1 MPKTRSKRRT
11 RKTKRL
17 SLKNAA
23 QALAKLISRQE
34 DERDRDI
41 AQLERAIRKKLQR
54 LRPAKRRR

>member
-11 RKTKRL
+11 RKTKKL

-34 DERDRDI
+34 EERDRDI
-41 AQLERAIRKKLQR
+41 AQLERAIRKKLKR

>member
-11 RKTKRL
+11 RKTKNL

-34 DERDRDI
+34 EERDRDI
-41 AQLERAIRKKLQR
+41 AQFERAIRKKLKR
-54 LRPAKRRR
+54 LRPTKRRT